1 MEILIAG
8 VPVPQGSMRH
18 IGNGVII
25 SSNPKLKKWREQI
38 AKAVVAIYG
47 EPQIDQPVAITVIFN
62 MPRLP
67 SVKRAQPTVAP
78 DLDKLQRAVG
88 DALSIDCKYLKDDA
102 VIVEWHAY
110 KRYDPI
116 PSAVIRVEI
125 LS

>member
-1 MEILIAG
+1 MEILVAG
-8 VPVPQGSMRH
+8 VPIPQGSMRH

-47 EPQIDQPVAITVIFN
+47 EPAIDQPVAVSVVFN

-67 SVKRAQPTVAP
+67 SVKRDHPTVAP
-78 DLDKLQRAVG
+78 DLDKLQRAIG

-110 KRYDPI
+110 KRYDPN
-116 PSAVIRVEI
+116 PSAVIQVQI
-125 LS
+125 LK